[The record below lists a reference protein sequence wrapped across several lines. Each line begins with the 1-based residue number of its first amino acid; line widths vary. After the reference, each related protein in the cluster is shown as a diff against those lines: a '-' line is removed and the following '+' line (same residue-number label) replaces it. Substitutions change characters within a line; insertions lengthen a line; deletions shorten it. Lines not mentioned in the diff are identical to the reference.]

1 MSDSGV
7 SAGGSVNTTA
17 KARKS
22 HLANE
27 LQELKRERTLIYQ
40 KGGQRMT
47 EGVNKTPASDQA
59 WRQSK
64 KNSKTGKP
72 LPDEKRFQ
80 NVVKLEQRFPFLDI
94 SKELAD
100 NWDAQT
106 KVLKLRDNLVMFS

>member
-7 SAGGSVNTTA
+7 SAGGSAHTTA

-22 HLANE
+22 ELDKE

-47 EGVNKTPASDQA
+47 EGVNKTSASDQA
-59 WRQSK
+59 WRQSN

-106 KVLKLRDNLVMFS
+106 KVLKLRENLVIIS

>member
-7 SAGGSVNTTA
+7 SAGGSAHTTA

-22 HLANE
+22 ELDKE
-27 LQELKRERTLIYQ
+27 LQELKRERVKIYQ

-47 EGVNKTPASDQA
+47 EGVNKTAASDQA
-59 WRQSK
+59 WRHSK
-64 KNSKTGKP
+64 KNSKAKP

-80 NVVKLEQRFPFLDI
+80 NVVKLEQKYPFLNI
-94 SKELAD
+94 SKELVD

-106 KVLKLRDNLVMFS
+106 KVLKLRDNLVISS

>member
-7 SAGGSVNTTA
+7 SAGGSAITTA

-22 HLANE
+22 ELDKE
-27 LQELKRERTLIYQ
+27 LQELKRERVKIYQ

-47 EGVNKTPASDQA
+47 EGVNKTAASDQA
-59 WRQSK
+59 WRHSK
-64 KNSKTGKP
+64 KNSKGKP

-94 SKELAD
+94 SKELVD

-106 KVLKLRDNLVMFS
+106 KVLQLRDNLVIIS